1 MKIYALIPIK
11 HNSERVPG
19 KNYRDFN
26 GKPLFYWIINTILNT
41 KYIDK
46 IIIDTDSIIIK
57 EQVPRYFNNNMDKI
71 IIYDRPKHLHGG
83 HIATN
88 DLFANVIQSMNLDA
102 DYYFQ
107 THTTN
112 PLLKTKTINEAIE
125 VFLKNKTKYDSLFS
139 VKRHHTRFYD
149 KNGKELN
156 HDRFKLIPTQ
166 DLDPI
171 YEENSC
177 IYIFSKKSLLKN
189 NSRIT
194 KTPYIFEMSDIEST
208 DIDWPDDFIIAEQ
221 LYKYY
226 ESLVKKRNSF

>member
-1 MKIYALIPIK
+1 MRIYALIPIK

-26 GKPLFYWIINTILNT
+26 GKPLFYWIINTILKT

-46 IIIDTDSIIIK
+46 IIIDTDSTTIK
-57 EQVPRYFNNNMDKI
+57 EEVPRYFNNSMDKI

-88 DLFANVIQSMNLDA
+88 DLFANVIQSLNLDA

-112 PLLKTKTINEAIE
+112 PLLKTETINKAIE
-125 VFLKNKTKYDSLFS
+125 CFLRNKTKNDSLFS

-166 DLDPI
+166 ELDPI